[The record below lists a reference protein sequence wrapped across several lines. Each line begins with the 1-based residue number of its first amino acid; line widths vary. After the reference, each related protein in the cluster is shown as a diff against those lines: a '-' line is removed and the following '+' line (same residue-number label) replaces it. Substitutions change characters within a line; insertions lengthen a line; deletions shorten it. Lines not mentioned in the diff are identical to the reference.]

1 MGKGRR
7 TVVGIAAL
15 IVFLAPGGGYAG
27 QKQGGEQ
34 EQLAHFYSAVERY
47 VALHREIER
56 SVPALE
62 ISSDAHRI
70 HHAIEGMRN
79 AMQAARPLARPG
91 DIVDPEAANLLR
103 LRIRETLA
111 ARGHTTA
118 AILHSQRDE
127 DAEPAQGPPAVNAEF
142 PWARGSSLPAC
153 LFAVLPT
160 LPPELQ
166 FRLLE
171 RDLVLVDTHA
181 GLVVDVVADALPPED
196 AP

>member
-1 MGKGRR
+1 MGKPRR
-7 TVVGIAAL
+7 TVAGIAAL

-27 QKQGGEQ
+27 QNQGGEH
-34 EQLAHFYSAVERY
+34 ERLAHFYSAVESY
-47 VALHREIER
+47 VALHREVER

-62 ISSDAHRI
+62 ISSDARKI
-70 HHAIEGMRN
+70 HHAVEAMKN
-79 AMQAARPLARPG
+79 AMRAARPSAQAG
-91 DIVDPEAANLLR
+91 DIFDPGAADLLR
-103 LRIRETLA
+103 ARIRETLR

-127 DAEPAQGPPAVNAEF
+127 DAEPALGPPAVNEEF
-142 PWARGSSLPAC
+142 PWAQGSSLPAC

-160 LPPELQ
+160 LPLELQ

-181 GLVVDVVADALPPED
+181 SLVVDVMADALPPED